1 MERGRGREGAA
12 HALRRIALLSAVT
25 GGVML
30 VVLLLYIAYV
40 YALWM
45 QAMRA
50 EGPPGAPPP

>member
-1 MERGRGREGAA
+1 MERGHGREAA
-12 HALRRIALLSAVT
+12 PHALRRIATLSALT

-30 VVLLLYIAYV
+30 AVLALYILYV

-50 EGPPGAPPP
+50 EGTPGTPPP